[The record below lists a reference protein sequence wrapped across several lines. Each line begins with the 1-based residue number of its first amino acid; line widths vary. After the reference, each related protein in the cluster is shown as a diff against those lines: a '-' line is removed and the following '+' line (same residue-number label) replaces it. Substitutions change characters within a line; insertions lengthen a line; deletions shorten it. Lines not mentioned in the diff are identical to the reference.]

1 MWTVPGLIFFRL
13 PAGAGPFFS
22 GTDDRNIKG
31 KVKKGTMRPSIAI
44 PVFCSILVLLVQG
57 GLAFTVG
64 SVAVSPPGELNP
76 GDGVNVTFTVY
87 AAAGTAF
94 PAYDDLEFVT
104 DLNDPS
110 WTYAIAVNGVPNS
123 RPVTGGRT
131 LTISGFELGYRNQDE
146 VIVQASLG
154 GTVPA
159 GAVTGA
165 NKTLVTIQE
174 LDSRGAVIPY
184 SVTRVEHFIGRPTP
198 VPTPSFGSLSAVS
211 VPAGANVYLD
221 NAYRGL
227 TPVVLN
233 GIPNGD
239 HLLLLKLEG
248 YQDLS
253 KTVSIRG
260 DAQMVNTTLSLK
272 PSLSPTP
279 TAITPTPSGNPGTTT
294 RPVSPPTIGYG
305 ALSVTTSPPGAL
317 VYLDGV
323 IKGVTPATIPQVT
336 EGPHVIRLVMD
347 GYQDLTTTITV
358 NAGTTSEYITG
369 LQKSRQTPGFVALTG
384 ILAVAALMVFRR
396 R

>member
-1 MWTVPGLIFFRL
+1 
-13 PAGAGPFFS
+13 
-22 GTDDRNIKG
+22 
-31 KVKKGTMRPSIAI
+31 MRPSIAI
-44 PVFCSILVLLVQG
+44 LVFCSILVLLVQG

-64 SVAVSPPGELNP
+64 SVAVTPPGELNP
-76 GDGVNVTFTVY
+76 GDGVNVSFTVY
-87 AAAGTAF
+87 AASGTAF
-94 PAYDDLEFVT
+94 SAYDDLEFVT
-104 DLNDPS
+104 DLNDPT
-110 WTYAIAVNGVPNS
+110 WTYAIAVNGVSNS
-123 RPVTGGRT
+123 RPVTGGRI

-146 VIVQASLG
+146 VIVRASLS

-159 GAVTGA
+159 GAATGT

-198 VPTPSFGSLSAVS
+198 VPTPSSGSLSLVS

-239 HLLLLKLEG
+239 HVLLLKLEG

-253 KTVSIRG
+253 RTVGIRG
-260 DAQMVNTTLSLK
+260 DAQTVNATLSPK
-272 PSLSPTP
+272 PPLSPTP
-279 TAITPTPSGNPGTTT
+279 TAVTPVPTGSPGTTT
-294 RPVSPPTIGYG
+294 RVTSLPAHSYG
-305 ALSVTTSPPGAL
+305 SLSVTTSPPGAL

-323 IKGVTPATIPQVT
+323 IKGVTPATIPQVA
-336 EGPHVIRLVMD
+336 EGSHIVLLVLD
-347 GYQDLTTTITV
+347 GYQDLTTTVTV
-358 NAGTTSEYITG
+358 NAGTTSEYLTG
-369 LQKSRQTPGFVALTG
+369 LQKSKKTPGFVALTG
-384 ILAVAALMVFRR
+384 ILAVAALVVFRR

>member
-1 MWTVPGLIFFRL
+1 
-13 PAGAGPFFS
+13 
-22 GTDDRNIKG
+22 
-31 KVKKGTMRPSIAI
+31 MRPSIAI
-44 PVFCSILVLLVQG
+44 LVFGSILILLVQG

-64 SVAVSPPGELNP
+64 SVAITPPGELNP
-76 GDGVNVTFTVY
+76 GDGVNVSFTVY

-110 WTYAIAVNGVPNS
+110 WTYAIAVNGVSNS

-146 VIVQASLG
+146 VIVQVSLS

-159 GAVTGA
+159 GAVTGT
-165 NKTLVTIQE
+165 NKTLVTIHE

-184 SVTRVEHFIGRPTP
+184 SVITVEHFIGLPTP
-198 VPTPSFGSLSAVS
+198 VPTPSSGSLSVVS
-211 VPAGANVYLD
+211 MPAGANVYLD

-239 HLLLLKLEG
+239 HVLLLKLDG

-253 KTVSIRG
+253 RTVSIRG
-260 DAQMVNTTLSLK
+260 DDQNITTTLSTK
-272 PSLSPTP
+272 PVPSSTT
-279 TAITPTPSGNPGTTT
+279 TAITRIPSGNPESTLQ
-294 RPVSPPTIGYG
+294 PTSLPASGYG

-323 IKGVTPATIPQVT
+323 MKGVTPATIPQVAA
-336 EGPHVIRLVMD
+336 GPHVVLLVLD

-358 NAGTTSEYITG
+358 NAGTTSEYVTG
-369 LQKSRQTPGFVALTG
+369 LQKSKKTPGFVAPTG